1 MEVPA
6 GLMITGAL
14 VDRDDGFIVGRFAT
28 APAVDD
34 VCMAEDAPAARS
46 GLTSRRYRFDVPGFL
61 VGLSDGFAVGFAVG
75 LYVGDLVKVEV
86 GFLVDMY
93 VGDGV
98 GFLEVGD
105 AVVAVVGL
113 GAMVEVLIAAGTVLH
128 TYIHTLSNLIND
140 MG

>member
-61 VGLSDGFAVGFAVG
+61 VGFSDGFAVGFAVG
-75 LYVGDLVKVEV
+75 LYVGD
-86 GFLVDMY
+86 
-93 VGDGV
+93 GV
-98 GFLEVGD
+98 GFLEVGVEVRNAEGD

-113 GAMVEVLIAAGTVLH
+113 GAMVEVFTAAGTVLYIH
-128 TYIHTLSNLIND
+128 TYII
-140 MG
+140 